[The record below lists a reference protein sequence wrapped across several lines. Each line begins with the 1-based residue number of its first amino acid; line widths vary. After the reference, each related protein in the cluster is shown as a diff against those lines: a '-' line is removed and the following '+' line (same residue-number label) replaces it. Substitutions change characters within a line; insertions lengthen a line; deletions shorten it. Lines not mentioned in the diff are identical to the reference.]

1 MRPIMLLAAILC
13 VLVAHPARALER
25 IIIGTVGAPSGGQWP
40 YLIGMKKG
48 FFAAAGLELDI
59 IYVPS
64 APGLIQQ
71 LVAGSLE
78 AVATSGLV
86 EPILASE
93 KGAPIAIIRIIGQVP
108 PYALIARPG
117 IASLKDLKGKTI
129 SLGGLTD
136 ITRVYFDRMMEPNGL
151 KIGDYDIVVAGATG
165 ARFVALKSGAVDAAI
180 LLPPL
185 SFQAES
191 EGFKTVGMAVDYVH
205 DVPFTGAMVNTIWAT
220 QRKQTVA
227 ALLQAVNRS
236 TEWFYD
242 PAHRDESIAI
252 MAQAVGVGRQEAE
265 MTYDFFRKIE
275 LFERSGKVSR
285 AQLQK
290 LIDIQLQ
297 LGLLG
302 ERLSPDRVVLA
313 GVTEL
318 TD

>member
-13 VLVAHPARALER
+13 AFVAHPAHALER

-48 FFAAAGLELDI
+48 FFAAAGLELDV

-86 EPILASE
+86 EPILAVE
-93 KGAPIAIIRIIGQVP
+93 KGAPVAVIRIIGQVP

-185 SFQAES
+185 SFQA
-191 EGFKTVGMAVDYVH
+191 
-205 DVPFTGAMVNTIWAT
+205 
-220 QRKQTVA
+220 
-227 ALLQAVNRS
+227 
-236 TEWFYD
+236 
-242 PAHRDESIAI
+242 
-252 MAQAVGVGRQEAE
+252 
-265 MTYDFFRKIE
+265 
-275 LFERSGKVSR
+275 
-285 AQLQK
+285 
-290 LIDIQLQ
+290 
-297 LGLLG
+297 
-302 ERLSPDRVVLA
+302 
-313 GVTEL
+313 
-318 TD
+318 